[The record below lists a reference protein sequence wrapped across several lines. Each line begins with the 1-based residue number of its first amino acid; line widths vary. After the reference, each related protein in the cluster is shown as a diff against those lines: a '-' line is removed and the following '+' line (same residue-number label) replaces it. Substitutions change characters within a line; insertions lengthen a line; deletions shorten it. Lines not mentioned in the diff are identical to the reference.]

1 MNDAGL
7 RSPRDDPTTD
17 EYSSSSDESQPSTS
31 DCSPDRDQQP
41 HVQSSA
47 AASDRFSA
55 QQRRPNVPMLGLKL
69 QLAKQ
74 QDAQLPPSP
83 ASARQQKAADT
94 EPDNG
99 ASGSAA
105 VPALQLS
112 RSMSRNTETGTD
124 RSTPGRSLS
133 RLQSQRKSSRQSPT
147 PVFTIQLASN
157 ALTMNPSTFQRPEF
171 ISLSKIEAVKQH
183 CATELGIRQSAVK
196 LYQLQ
201 EVTELSDGCTQ
212 LAIAVE
218 GSGQLCSAE
227 IAESNVC
234 SRIPLKVPCA
244 AGFTLGS
251 YEEMVRQNKQFSAN
265 HQQSKAFC
273 YLPLLLQANISLGH
287 LPLTAT

>member
-1 MNDAGL
+1 MNCADL

-31 DCSPDRDQQP
+31 DCSPDRDQH
-41 HVQSSA
+41 HVPPSA
-47 AASDRFSA
+47 SASDRHSA

-74 QDAQLPPSP
+74 QLPTSP

-94 EPDNG
+94 EPDTG

-112 RSMSRNTETGTD
+112 RSMSRNAETGTD

-157 ALTMNPSTFQRPEF
+157 ALTMNASTLQRPEF
-171 ISLSKIEAVKQH
+171 RSLSKIEAVKQH

-227 IAESNVC
+227 IAQSNVC
-234 SRIPLKVPCA
+234 SRILLKVPFA
-244 AGFTLGS
+244 ADFTLGS

-273 YLPLLLQANISLGH
+273 YLPLLL
-287 LPLTAT
+287 